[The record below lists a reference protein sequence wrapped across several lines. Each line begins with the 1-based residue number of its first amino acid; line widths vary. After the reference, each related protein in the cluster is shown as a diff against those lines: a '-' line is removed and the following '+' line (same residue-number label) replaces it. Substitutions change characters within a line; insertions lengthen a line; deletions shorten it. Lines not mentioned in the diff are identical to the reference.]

1 MYQVTFLLVVGVA
14 SMAAG
19 DVSHLHS
26 PVHHG
31 HASPVIHSPVHHA
44 SPVLHSP
51 VHHASPVLHSP
62 VHHASPHAH
71 SPVHHASPVVHSPVH
86 HASPAI
92 HSPVH
97 HASPKHHAPV
107 HHGSVAKHAKPV
119 HHGNTGYGH
128 ETYHDV
134 PAAYNYNYLVHD
146 DYSGAH
152 FGQDE
157 IRDGYKTEGKYFVH
171 LPDGR
176 IQTVTYY
183 ADETGYHATVSYE
196 GEAHYDAHTP
206 HHAPAYHAPE
216 PAYHAP
222 IDTYH

>member
-1 MYQVTFLLVVGVA
+1 MYQVTLLLVVGVA
-14 SMAAG
+14 SLATG
-19 DVSHLHS
+19 DISLLHS
-26 PVHHG
+26 PLHHG
-31 HASPVIHSPVHHA
+31 SSPLHGSPIVHSPLHH
-44 SPVLHSP
+44 L
-51 VHHASPVLHSP
+51 
-62 VHHASPHAH
+62 
-71 SPVHHASPVVHSPVH
+71 SPVVHSPLH
-86 HASPAI
+86 HASPI
-92 HSPVH
+92 VHSPLH
-97 HASPKHHAPV
+97 HASPIVHSPLLHESPIV
-107 HHGSVAKHAKPV
+107 HHDVVGIHSKPL
-119 HHGNTGYGH
+119 HHGKTGYGH
-128 ETYHDV
+128 ETYHNV

-216 PAYHAP
+216 LAYH
-222 IDTYH
+222 I